1 MIVAGQVDTNG
12 CLISADLPLLAL
24 HLGAGGVA
32 GGAVAV
38 PQIATLARLARSL
51 GILVSRPVV
60 AADGHHLLDLLVRA
74 KLEQDIV
81 HIAITEW
88 NERPMAPRDRD
99 SMTALEFDF
108 ARLES
113 DGAWETDR
121 MLVMTK
127 LSPGINIEFGAVAR
141 TAPGKPLTAVFGLK
155 PDENGALPILVAV
168 AAREHFSDQEAEFI
182 GSSMG
187 AVMLSGEPVFDAGG
201 QFSGLRGQINRI
213 ANLPT
218 TAVTPKP
225 ERGMLQGVYA
235 AKLDAALREPIRNII
250 ANADDITTQ
259 KDGPLRHDYVDYAHD
274 ISNAGRHL
282 LGLVDDLS
290 DLQSIEG
297 DDFHVTLEPVD
308 LADVARRAAGL
319 LAVRAADQGVRIDTP
334 DADEAVHAVGEFR
347 RTLQILVNLIGNAV
361 RYSPQGAMVWIRSEE
376 EGDLAAIVVADQG
389 KGIAASDHERI
400 FEKFGRVDPSEPGGS
415 GLGLYIAR
423 KLARAMG
430 GDINV
435 DSAPGQGARFVLTLP
450 KPQN

>member
-1 MIVAGQVDTNG
+1 MIVAGQVDANG

-24 HLGAGGVA
+24 HLGAGGVS

-38 PQIATLARLARSL
+38 PQIATLARLARNL

-60 AADGHHLLDLLVRA
+60 AADGHRVLDLLVRA

-88 NERPMAPRDRD
+88 NERGTTIPDPD
-99 SMTALEFDF
+99 SVKAAGFDF

-121 MLVMTK
+121 MLRITK
-127 LSPGINIEFGAVAR
+127 LSPGINVEFGSVAR
-141 TAPGKPLTAVFGLK
+141 TAPGKPLTALFALK
-155 PDENGALPILVAV
+155 PDEFGALPILVAM
-168 AAREHFSDQEAEFI
+168 AERARFVDQAAEFI
-182 GSSMG
+182 GSPMG
-187 AVMLSGEPVFDAGG
+187 SVLLSGEPVFDSGG
-201 QFSGLRGQINRI
+201 QFSGLHGQINRI
-213 ANLPT
+213 ANAPSVVPQT
-218 TAVTPKP
+218 KP
-225 ERGMLQGVYA
+225 EDGIMHGIYA
-235 AKLDAALREPIRNII
+235 AKLDDALRAPISNII
-250 ANADDITTQ
+250 ANADDIAAQ
-259 KDGPLRHDYVDYAHD
+259 NDGPLRHDYVDYASD

-282 LGLVDDLS
+282 LGLVDDLG
-290 DLQSIEG
+290 DLQSIESN
-297 DDFHVTLEPVD
+297 DFHVALEAVD
-308 LADVARRAAGL
+308 LTDVARRAAGL
-319 LAVRAADQGVRIDTP
+319 LAVRAADQGVRIDMP
-334 DADEAVHAVGEFR
+334 DADEVLPAVGEFR
-347 RTLQILVNLIGNAV
+347 RVLQILVNLIGNAV

-376 EGDLAAIVVADQG
+376 ESDLAAIVIADQG
-389 KGIAASDHERI
+389 KGIAAEDHERI

-450 KPQN
+450 KQ